1 MIIITIL
8 PKHKLKFRRVN
19 ALLITEA
26 VYESSARTRVNLYIK
41 SRQLDYEL
49 LDQWNGAT
57 VFIKWK
63 GRHRKQTKNKLHL
76 NY

>member
-57 VFIKWK
+57 VFIK
-63 GRHRKQTKNKLHL
+63 
-76 NY
+76 